1 MLHLCIDIDAFCF
14 KIVAPSIQMAADGVY
29 NRVCVDCAGGR
40 SWQQGPANACC
51 VGCATTVQTG
61 KIMVQ
66 EGSEPL
72 HCTEE

>member
-1 MLHLCIDIDAFCF
+1 
-14 KIVAPSIQMAADGVY
+14 MAADGVY